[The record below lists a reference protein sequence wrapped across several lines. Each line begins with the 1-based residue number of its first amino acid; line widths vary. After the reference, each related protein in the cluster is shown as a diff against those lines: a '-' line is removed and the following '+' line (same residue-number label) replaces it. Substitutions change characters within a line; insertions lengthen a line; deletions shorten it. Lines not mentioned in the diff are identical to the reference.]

1 MELFTLRC
9 SVCNEKVIIQDV
21 KYHSA
26 DKQYIFCGVECSH
39 KHYMEKRNEKTNN
52 NIEDFNNPNCDR
64 TGSASS

>member
-1 MELFTLRC
+1 MKPFFTLRC

-52 NIEDFNNPNCDR
+52 N
-64 TGSASS
+64 T